1 MEVKWKRLETRL
13 DQAFEAIAAIE
24 AAARRNGQ
32 RPELASVDEVRSR
45 AARAAQLLRQRPK
58 TTDAWKAW
66 VDAET
71 AWLETRSAIN
81 SLAARPGPLRDA
93 YLASVR
99 SRAERAET
107 EISGLLARLD
117 LFRPRTRLAISKEAD
132 RLRRMLAVLRAETDR
147 VAASGTVGDGLAAQG
162 VGQVWSDI
170 AWAVEETKARF
181 ARPRW
186 RTGHEA
192 PERPVGFA

>member
-1 MEVKWKRLETRL
+1 MDLRWKRLETQV
-13 DQAFEAIAAIE
+13 DQAFEAIAALE
-24 AAARRNGQ
+24 AAAKKDGRK
-32 RPELASVDEVRSR
+32 PVLASVDEIRSR
-45 AARAAQLLRQRPK
+45 ATRTAHLIRHRPRNA
-58 TTDAWKAW
+58 DSWMSW

-81 SLAARPGPLRDA
+81 SLAARPGPLREA
-93 YLASVR
+93 HLASI
-99 SRAERAET
+99 RARVERAET

-132 RLRRMLAVLRAETDR
+132 RLRRMLRVLREETDR
-147 VAASGTVGDGLAAQG
+147 VAGSRGENGTLAAEG
-162 VGQVWSDI
+162 VGQVWSDV

-186 RTGHEA
+186 HTGHLYIEPAA
-192 PERPVGFA
+192 PPP

>member
-1 MEVKWKRLETRL
+1 MDVKWKRLETRL
-13 DQAFEAIAAIE
+13 DQAFEAIAALD
-24 AAARRNGQ
+24 AAARRVGQ
-32 RPELASVDEVRSR
+32 KPILASVDEVRDR
-45 AARAAQLLRQRPK
+45 AARAAHLLRHQPK
-58 TTDAWKAW
+58 TTDAWQAW

-132 RLRRMLAVLRAETDR
+132 RLRRMLAVLRAEADR
-147 VAASGTVGDGLAAQG
+147 VAASDAASDGLAAQG

-186 RTGHEA
+186 RTGRELPEA
-192 PERPVGFA
+192 PLPA

>member
-1 MEVKWKRLETRL
+1 MDLKWKRLETRL
-13 DQAFEAIAAIE
+13 DQAFEAIAALE
-24 AAARRNGQ
+24 AAARQDGNK
-32 RPELASVDEVRSR
+32 PILASVDAVRSR
-45 AARAAQLLRQRPK
+45 AAQAAHLVRHRLRTP
-58 TTDAWKAW
+58 DGWKAW

-71 AWLETRSAIN
+71 AWLETCSAIN
-81 SLAARPGPLRDA
+81 GLAARPGPLRDA

-99 SRAERAET
+99 SRVERAET

-117 LFRPRTRLAISKEAD
+117 LFRPRTRLAISREAD
-132 RLRRMLAVLRAETDR
+132 RLRRMLAVLREEADR
-147 VAASGTVGDGLAAQG
+147 LGRGSGQGDGLAALG

-186 RTGHEA
+186 RTGHDR
-192 PERPVGFA
+192 PEPPVPAR

>member
-1 MEVKWKRLETRL
+1 MDLKWKRLETRL

-24 AAARRNGQ
+24 AAARRDGHK
-32 RPELASVDEVRSR
+32 PALASVDAVRSR
-45 AARAAQLLRQRPK
+45 AARAAHLIRHRMRTP
-58 TTDAWKAW
+58 DGWKAW

-81 SLAARPGPLRDA
+81 GLAARPGPLRDA

-99 SRAERAET
+99 SRVERAET

-132 RLRRMLAVLRAETDR
+132 RLRRMLAVLREEADR
-147 VAASGTVGDGLAAQG
+147 SGDESDDLAVQG

-186 RTGHEA
+186 RAGHER
-192 PERPVGFA
+192 PEPPVPAR

>member
-1 MEVKWKRLETRL
+1 MDLKWKRLETRL
-13 DQAFEAIAAIE
+13 DQAFEAIAALE
-24 AAARRNGQ
+24 AAAKRDGHK
-32 RPELASVDEVRSR
+32 PVLASVEDVRSR
-45 AARAAQLLRQRPK
+45 AARAAHLIRHRPK
-58 TTDAWKAW
+58 NADSWQSW

-71 AWLETRSAIN
+71 AWLETCLAIKTV
-81 SLAARPGPLRDA
+81 AARPGPLRDA

-117 LFRPRTRLAISKEAD
+117 LFRPRTRLAINKEAD
-132 RLRRMLAVLRAETDR
+132 RLRRMLAVLRAEADR
-147 VAASGTVGDGLAAQG
+147 VAGSGGGRDDLAAAG

-186 RTGHEA
+186 HTRHEHAGPSFPA
-192 PERPVGFA
+192 P

>member
-1 MEVKWKRLETRL
+1 MDFKWKRLETQL
-13 DQAFEAIAAIE
+13 DQAFEAIAAFD
-24 AAARRNGQ
+24 AAARRDGHK
-32 RPELASVDEVRSR
+32 PVLASVADVRSC
-45 AARAAQLLRQRPK
+45 AARAAHLLRHRPRK
-58 TTDAWKAW
+58 SDGWKAW

-81 SLAARPGPLRDA
+81 GLAARPGPLRDA

-99 SRAERAET
+99 SRVERAET

-132 RLRRMLAVLRAETDR
+132 RLRRMLGVLREEADR
-147 VAASGTVGDGLAAQG
+147 LGRSGGESDGLAAQG

-186 RTGHEA
+186 RTGHDNTEH
-192 PERPVGFA
+192 PVLAL